1 VVQVTIGEV
10 HGQGVRIASR
20 CLWDTETD
28 NHASSTFQ
36 NPYLYCVAMVFAVYF
51 EVMSRLSRHSRFL
64 PHAVFAVTLA
74 TAHLSLHITLP
85 PVHVASS
92 IIFHGWS
99 GKFSSLPV
107 RVGAPACNCIL
118 LPSFIESVCMYHIS
132 ISRDS
137 MADFPISA
145 VNILTI
151 QLICVLPPCSHVA
164 KHCRQSIWETQVQL
178 SCKFEILSW
187 FEV

>member
-51 EVMSRLSRHSRFL
+51 EVMPRLPRRSRFL
-64 PHAVFAVTLA
+64 PHAVFSVTLS
-74 TAHLSLHITLP
+74 TAHSSPHITLP
-85 PVHVASS
+85 PIHAHSSPHITLPPIHAHPSPHITLPPIHVASS
-92 IIFHGWS
+92 VIFHGWS
-99 GKFSSLPV
+99 GKFFPLPV

-118 LPSFIESVCMYHIS
+118 LP
-132 ISRDS
+132 
-137 MADFPISA
+137 A
-145 VNILTI
+145 VFHLNCIGDRPHT
-151 QLICVLPPCSHVA
+151 H
-164 KHCRQSIWETQVQL
+164 
-178 SCKFEILSW
+178 F
-187 FEV
+187 